1 MKISDVFIQRPV
13 YSWLLILIC
22 LIGGLWALTDIGRLE
37 DPAFTIKEARVFTLY
52 PGASAQRVEEEVTEK
67 LEVAI
72 QQMGQLDKVT
82 STSSPGMSEIRVRIK
97 DQYNSEEL
105 AQVWDELRRKVND
118 AQSELPNGAMRSVV
132 NDDFGEVYGIY
143 YAVTGDGF
151 SQAEMR
157 EITKAIHRE
166 LLGVEGVA
174 KVSRSGIIDD
184 VAYLDIDESRLAQFG
199 FSLDDL
205 AQVLQGESAT
215 QQEGE
220 IGEQDLRTRI
230 VVDNPASDLGA
241 VRNILVGVPGS
252 TAMLAVRDIADVSLG
267 YNGNP
272 DFIARFNGKPAIL
285 IGVAGAVDTNIV
297 DVGMAVGAKLAELKQ
312 SLPLGVEI
320 HPVYEQHIVVEE
332 SVKGFL
338 FNLVSSIV
346 IVTLVLCMF
355 MGWRSGV
362 VVGVVLGLTVL
373 GTVLIMNLF
382 GLNLQ
387 RISLGALIIAMGML
401 VDNAIVVAE
410 GMLMGVQR
418 KEAPQSA
425 AQRVVRQTFWPLLGA
440 TIIGIM
446 AFSGIGLS
454 DDATGEFLFSLFA
467 VIGISLVLSWVLAI
481 TITPYLGYHLF
492 RPVKTAKSDE
502 DLYSG
507 RFYRMY
513 ARALTGALNRR
524 GRTISVLVVVTLL
537 SYIGFGF
544 VKQGFFPNSNAP
556 LFYVNYFLPQGSDI
570 KRTESALQKA
580 TEFMLAQDEVISVT
594 AVAGRGADRF
604 MLTYASE
611 PPNSAYGQLIVRTEN
626 REQIAGLIQ
635 RARTALRDTQPE
647 ALITFKRLVF
657 GPGGGA
663 DVEVRI
669 SGQDFNTLR
678 ALAEEVEQLFRENDL
693 EDIRH
698 NWRSRAPTVRVH
710 LDPERARV
718 AGVTNTDISRTIQFA
733 TSGYRV
739 GEFESGDRIIPIVA
753 RMPEED
759 RNRVGSLPDR
769 LVWSPNEQGYIPAG
783 QLVKEFETT
792 AEESLI
798 QRRNRVP
805 TITISA
811 EAPEGVTAMAA
822 FSRIQKGVESL
833 SLPAGYA
840 VAFGGEYESSSDAQ
854 ESLGKKLPLGF
865 LVMVLVSVLLFGT
878 VREPLIIW
886 LVVPMSL
893 VGVVV
898 GLLLTGLPF
907 GFMSLLG
914 VLSLSGMLIKNA
926 VVLVDE
932 IEVQTEMGLPRLTAI
947 QSASV
952 SRLRPVFLAAVTTIL
967 GMSPLLFDA
976 FFADMAVTIM
986 GGLGF
991 ATVLTL
997 IAVPVFY
1004 AVFHRVKPTEV
1015 TADEEYSRR
1024 DLQRQPCTE
1033 PVSA

>member
-13 YSWLLILIC
+13 YSWLLMLIC
-22 LIGGLWALTDIGRLE
+22 LVGGIWALSDIGRLE

-82 STSSPGMSEIRVRIK
+82 STSSPGMSEIRVQIK
-97 DQYNSEEL
+97 DQYASEEL

-118 AQSELPNGAMRSVV
+118 AQRELPSGAMQSVV

-151 SQAEMR
+151 SLTEMR
-157 EITKAIHRE
+157 EITKAIRRE

-174 KVSRSGIIDD
+174 KVSRSGVIDE

-205 AQVLQGESAT
+205 AQVLQTESST
-215 QQEGE
+215 QRVGE
-220 IGEQDLRTRI
+220 IEGQDLRTRI
-230 VVDNPASDLGA
+230 VVDNPASDLES
-241 VRNILVGVPGS
+241 VQDILVGVPGS

-267 YNGNP
+267 YDENP
-272 DFIARFNGKPAIL
+272 NFIARYNGKPTIL
-285 IGVAGAVDTNIV
+285 IGVAGAQNTNIV
-297 DVGMAVGAKLAELKQ
+297 NVGTAVEAKLNELKLG
-312 SLPLGVEI
+312 LPLGVEI
-320 HPVYEQHIVVEE
+320 QPVYEQHKVVEE
-332 SVKGFL
+332 SVNGFL
-338 FNLVSSIV
+338 FNLIGSVV
-346 IVTLVLCMF
+346 IVTLVLCVF

-410 GMLMGVQR
+410 GMLMGVQK
-418 KEAPQSA
+418 KEAPQNA
-425 AQRVVRQTFWPLLGA
+425 ARRVVRQTFWPLLGA

-467 VIGISLVLSWVLAI
+467 VIGISLLLSWILAI

-492 RPVKTAKSDE
+492 KPGKDAENHDP
-502 DLYSG
+502 YSG

-513 ARALTGALNRR
+513 SGFLSGALNRR
-524 GRTISVLVVVTLL
+524 GRTITLLVVVTLV
-537 SYIGFGF
+537 SYFSFGF

-556 LFYVNYFLPQGSDI
+556 LFYVNYLLPQGSDI
-570 KRTESALQKA
+570 NRTENALQKA
-580 TEFMLAQDEVISVT
+580 TNFLLEQNEVVSVT
-594 AVAGRGADRF
+594 AVAGSGADRF
-604 MLTYASE
+604 MLTYAPE

-626 REQIAGLIQ
+626 REQISGLIE
-635 RARTALRDTQPE
+635 RAKTELRDAQPE

-669 SGQDFNTLR
+669 SGHDFNTLR
-678 ALAEEVEQLFRENDL
+678 ALAEGAEQLFRENGLD
-693 EDIRH
+693 DIRH
-698 NWRSRAPTVRVH
+698 NWRGREPTIRAH
-710 LDPERARV
+710 LDNERARV

-733 TSGYRV
+733 TAGYRV
-739 GEFESGDRIIPIVA
+739 GDFEKGDRIIPIVA
-753 RMPEED
+753 RMPEGD
-759 RNRVGSLPDR
+759 RNQVGSLQDR

-783 QLVKEFETT
+783 QLVSDFETT
-792 AEESLI
+792 AEEGLI
-798 QRRNRVP
+798 QRRDRVP

-811 EAPEGVTAMAA
+811 EAPEGITAMAA
-822 FSRIQKGVESL
+822 FNRIRAGIENMP
-833 SLPAGYA
+833 LPPGYHTE
-840 VAFGGEYESSSDAQ
+840 FGGEYESSTDAQ
-854 ESLGKKLPLGF
+854 KSLGKGLPLGF
-865 LVMVLVSVLLFGT
+865 LIMILVSILLFGT

-932 IEVQTEMGLPRLTAI
+932 IEVQTEAGLPRLTAI
-947 QSASV
+947 QRASV

-1004 AVFHRVKPTEV
+1004 AVFHKVKPTEV
-1015 TADEEYSRR
+1015 TDAGESAAAKLD
-1024 DLQRQPCTE
+1024 RQPSSE

>member
-13 YSWLLILIC
+13 YSWLLMLIC
-22 LIGGLWALTDIGRLE
+22 LVGGIWALSDIGRLE

-82 STSSPGMSEIRVRIK
+82 STSSPGMSEIRVQIK
-97 DQYNSEEL
+97 DQYASEEL

-118 AQSELPNGAMRSVV
+118 AQRELPSGAMQSVV

-151 SQAEMR
+151 SLTEMR
-157 EITKAIHRE
+157 EITKAIRRE
-166 LLGVEGVA
+166 LLSVEGVA
-174 KVSRSGIIDD
+174 KVSRSGIIDE

-205 AQVLQGESAT
+205 AQVLQVESST
-215 QQEGE
+215 QRVGE
-220 IGEQDLRTRI
+220 IEGQDLRTRI
-230 VVDNPASDLGA
+230 VVDNPASDLES
-241 VRNILVGVPGS
+241 VQNILVGVPGS

-267 YNGNP
+267 YDENP
-272 DFIARFNGKPAIL
+272 NFIARFNGKPAIL
-285 IGVAGAVDTNIV
+285 IGVAGAENTNIV
-297 DVGMAVGAKLAELKQ
+297 NVGTAVEAKLNELKLG
-312 SLPLGVEI
+312 LPLGVEI
-320 HPVYEQHIVVEE
+320 QPVYEQHKVVEE
-332 SVKGFL
+332 SVDGFL
-338 FNLVSSIV
+338 FNLISSVV
-346 IVTLVLCMF
+346 IVTLVLCLF

-410 GMLMGVQR
+410 GMLMGVQK
-418 KEAPQSA
+418 KEAPQNA
-425 AQRVVRQTFWPLLGA
+425 ARRVVRQTFWPLLGA

-467 VIGISLVLSWVLAI
+467 VIGISLLLSWILAI

-492 RPVKTAKSDE
+492 KPGKNADSE
-502 DLYSG
+502 DPYSG

-513 ARALTGALNRR
+513 AGVLSGALNRR
-524 GRTISVLVVVTLL
+524 GGTIALLVVVTMV
-537 SYIGFGF
+537 SYFGFGF

-556 LFYVNYFLPQGSDI
+556 LFYVNYLLPQGSDI
-570 KRTESALQKA
+570 NRTENALQKA
-580 TEFMLAQDEVISVT
+580 TDYLLVQEEVVSVT
-594 AVAGRGADRF
+594 AVAGSGADRF
-604 MLTYASE
+604 MLTYAPE
-611 PPNSAYGQLIVRTEN
+611 PPNSAYGQLIVRTED
-626 REQIAGLIQ
+626 REQIAGLID
-635 RARTALRDTQPE
+635 RAKAELRDSQPE

-669 SGQDFNTLR
+669 SGHDFNTLR
-678 ALAEEVEQLFRENDL
+678 ALAENTEQLFRENGL
-693 EDIRH
+693 KDIRH
-698 NWRSRAPTVRVH
+698 NWRGREPTIRAH
-710 LDPERARV
+710 LDNERARV

-733 TSGYRV
+733 TAGYRV
-739 GEFESGDRIIPIVA
+739 GDFESGDRIIPIVA
-753 RMPEED
+753 RMPEGD
-759 RNRVGSLPDR
+759 RNQVGSLQDR

-783 QLVKEFETT
+783 QLVKDFATT
-792 AEESLI
+792 AEEGLI
-798 QRRNRVP
+798 QRRDRVP

-822 FSRIQKGVESL
+822 FNRIRAGVEGMP
-833 SLPAGYA
+833 LPPGYHTE
-840 VAFGGEYESSSDAQ
+840 FGGEYESSTDAQ
-854 ESLGKKLPLGF
+854 KSLGKGLPLGF
-865 LVMVLVSVLLFGT
+865 LIMILVSILLFGT

-932 IEVQTEMGLPRLTAI
+932 IEVQTEAGLPRLTAI
-947 QSASV
+947 QRASV

-1004 AVFHRVKPTEV
+1004 AVFHKVKPTEV
-1015 TADEEYSRR
+1015 LGSEEGSKKK
-1024 DLQRQPCTE
+1024 LESQPSSE